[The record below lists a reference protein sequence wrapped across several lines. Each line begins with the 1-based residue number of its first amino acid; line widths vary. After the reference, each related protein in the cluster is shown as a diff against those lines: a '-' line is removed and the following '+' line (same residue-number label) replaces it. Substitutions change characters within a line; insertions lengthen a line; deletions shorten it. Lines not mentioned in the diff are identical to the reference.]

1 MFNRTP
7 SAITLK
13 AEDLEEFDELE
24 EMEIKNSIKKGK
36 GRVTPQ
42 QARTDGF
49 TFAQPPTPDKKVR
62 TFFDP
67 KPVPSKRNT
76 TLNQRL
82 GIEEFPG

>member
-13 AEDLEEFDELE
+13 ADDVEEFDQLE
-24 EMEIKNSIKKGK
+24 EQEIKANITKGK

-42 QARTDGF
+42 SMPHEEF
-49 TFAQPPTPDKKVR
+49 VFMQPPTPNKKVKA
-62 TFFDP
+62 FFDA
-67 KPVPSKRNT
+67 KATSTKRNM

>member
-7 SAITLK
+7 SAITLR

-24 EMEIKNSIKKGK
+24 ELEIKNSIKKGK

-42 QARTDGF
+42 QAQTDGF
-49 TFAQPPTPDKKVR
+49 TFAQPPTPDKKIR

-67 KPVPSKRNT
+67 KPAPSKRNT

>member
-13 AEDLEEFDELE
+13 AEDLEEFDQLE
-24 EMEIKNSIKKGK
+24 EQEIKANIKKGK

-42 QARTDGF
+42 QLHSDGF
-49 TFAQPPTPDKKVR
+49 SFMQPPTPDKKAKA
-62 TFFDP
+62 FFDP
-67 KPVPSKRNT
+67 KTVTTKRNM

>member
-7 SAITLK
+7 SAIALK

-24 EMEIKNSIKKGK
+24 ELEIKNNIKKGK

-42 QARTDGF
+42 QTKIDGF

-62 TFFDP
+62 TFFDS
-67 KPVPSKRNT
+67 KPAPSKRNT